1 MSVRDNMTYETHPKY
16 ERYIQDG
23 YRPVKDYG
31 DFELFEKVA
40 GDKVLYRECFG
51 KFDLYGA
58 QWSRNRGVSE
68 YEKHAR
74 IRNI

>member
-1 MSVRDNMTYETHPKY
+1 MTYETRPKY
-16 ERYIQDG
+16 DMYIREG

-31 DFELFEKVA
+31 DFELFEKVV
-40 GDKVLYRECFG
+40 DNKVLYRECFG

-68 YEKHAR
+68 YERCKR
-74 IRNI
+74 VCNI